1 MKDKGVNEL
10 IMAFKKLAGLY
21 HNINLV
27 MVGAFEDSDN
37 PIKIITRTEIETHP
51 NIHYYGKQKDV
62 RPFMCMSDVLF
73 YHHIERGLVWFL
85 WKLVL
90 WIFHA

>member
-37 PIKIITRTEIETHP
+37 PIK
-51 NIHYYGKQKDV
+51 
-62 RPFMCMSDVLF
+62 
-73 YHHIERGLVWFL
+73 
-85 WKLVL
+85 
-90 WIFHA
+90 